1 MKLYQTTG
9 APNPRR
15 VSIFLAE
22 KGISV
27 PTVEINLTKLEH
39 WQDEFVKLHPRRRV
53 PVLELDDG
61 TVIAETIAICRYFE
75 AVQPEPRLFGTSP
88 TEQGVVEMWQRMV
101 EIELLM
107 AIQFAFRHLHPRM
120 AERERP
126 QVKEWGEANKPK
138 VRDFLNFLDGQLDGA
153 PFVAGQKFSVA
164 DITAAVAMDFAE
176 NARIEIPAELK
187 NVARW
192 RAEIAARPSFKA

>member
-120 AERERP
+120 AEREQP

-138 VRDFLNFLDGQLDGA
+138 VRNFLNFLDGQLDGA
-153 PFVAGQKFSVA
+153 PFVAGQNFSVA
-164 DITAAVAMDFAE
+164 DITAAVAMDFAV

-187 NVARW
+187 NIARW
-192 RAEIAARPSFKA
+192 RSEISARPSFKA

>member
-1 MKLYQTTG
+1 MQLYMTTG

-15 VSIFLAE
+15 VAIFLAE
-22 KGISV
+22 KGITV
-27 PTVEINLTKLEH
+27 PTVEVNLTKLEH

-75 AVQPEPRLFGTSP
+75 AVQGEPRLFGTTP
-88 TEQGVVEMWQRMV
+88 TQQGVVEMWQRMV

-120 AERERP
+120 AEREQP

-138 VRDFLNFLDGQLDGA
+138 VRDFLNFLDGQLDSNA
-153 PFVAGQKFSVA
+153 FVAGADFSVA
-164 DITAAVAMDFAE
+164 DITAFVAMDFAA
-176 NARIEIPAELK
+176 NARIEIPDELK
-187 NVARW
+187 NIARW
-192 RAEIAARPSFKA
+192 RAQMAERPSFKA